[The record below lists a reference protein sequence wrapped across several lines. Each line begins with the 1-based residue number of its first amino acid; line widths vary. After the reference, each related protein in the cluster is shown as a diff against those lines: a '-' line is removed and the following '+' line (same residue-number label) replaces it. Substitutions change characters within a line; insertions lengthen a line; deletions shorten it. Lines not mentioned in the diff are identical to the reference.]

1 MIFGCLVCGRVRG
14 TAEPQLPPDRSRFSI
29 AELQPMHCY
38 CLNNRDL
45 VRRGSTPTKDQDDKF
60 MALQKVLIGEAV
72 TA

>member
-1 MIFGCLVCGRVRG
+1 
-14 TAEPQLPPDRSRFSI
+14 
-29 AELQPMHCY
+29 MHCY